1 VILYIKGDETSMELS
16 SRINQLRKSKK
27 YTQKELASL
36 LGVAQTTIANYEQGI
51 RIPDSEKIRRLA
63 DIFEVSIDYLMG
75 RDIPKTDMVRNMKSV
90 FLLKENIE
98 DIYAKYINCLLKG
111 SKEEARQVIINSY
124 EKGITIKDIYFN
136 ILAKALK
143 EVGTLWE
150 KGEVEVWK
158 EHYITEVTID
168 IMKEV
173 KVREKRKTGKAYKM
187 ISVAASAELHNIGLR
202 MLSDFL
208 EIEGWN
214 IVYLGSNVPLQSLI
228 NAIKIEKP
236 NILALSIT
244 LEHHI
249 DIAKNMIAAI
259 KSHFGK
265 NTPKII
271 IGGTAFQRNKNLWKH
286 TGADYYGLTVED
298 ILGVFPVNKKVIS
311 KP

>member
-1 VILYIKGDETSMELS
+1 MILYIKGDETSMEIS

-51 RIPDSEKIRRLA
+51 RVPDSEKIRKLA

-75 RDIPKTDMVRNMKSV
+75 RDISRTDMVRNMKSD
-90 FLLKENIE
+90 FLVKENIE
-98 DIYAKYINCLLKG
+98 DIYIKYINCLVKG
-111 SKEEARQVIINSY
+111 SKEEARQFIINSY

-143 EVGTLWE
+143 EVGILWE
-150 KGEVEVWK
+150 KGQVEIWK

-173 KVREKRKTGKAYKM
+173 KVREKRKTSKAYKM
-187 ISVAASAELHNIGLR
+187 ISVAASAELHNVGLR

-214 IVYLGSNVPLQSLI
+214 IIYLGSNVPVQSLI
-228 NAIKIEKP
+228 NAIKVEKP
-236 NILALSIT
+236 DILALSIT

-249 DIAKNMIAAI
+249 DIAKNTIEAI
-259 KSHFGK
+259 KNYFGK

-271 IGGTAFQRNKNLWKH
+271 IGGAAFQRNKNLWKY
-286 TGADYYGLTVED
+286 TGADYYGLTAED
-298 ILGVFPVNKKVIS
+298 ILRVFSVNK
-311 KP
+311 